1 MSFEEIK
8 ARAREMMSA
17 QMGNLII
24 VFLIYVLILSGLS
37 SFSIGLA
44 WLVVYGPLSVGIAAI
59 LLKLDRGETFT
70 VEELFSG
77 FNDFNRTLVAGLLVS
92 LYTFLWSLLLIV
104 PGIIAALGYSMTF
117 FILSENP
124 RIGAQDALTASKNM
138 MMGHKGELFGLFIS
152 FIGWWLLCL
161 VTFGIALIY
170 VLPYFDCALTVF
182 YQDLKQKQGSL

>member
-1 MSFEEIK
+1 MSFDEMK

-24 VFLIYVLILSGLS
+24 VFLIYVLIFSGLS

-59 LLKLDRGETFT
+59 LLKLDRGEVFN

-77 FNDFNRTLVAGLLVS
+77 FNDFSRTLVAGLLVS
-92 LYTFLWSLLLIV
+92 LYTFLWSLLLII
-104 PGIIAALGYSMTF
+104 PGIVAALSYSMTF

-124 RIGAQDALTASKNM
+124 KLGAEDAITASKNM
-138 MMGHKGELFGLFIS
+138 MMGHKGELFGLFFS

-161 VTFGIALIY
+161 VTFGLALIY
-170 VLPYFDCALTVF
+170 VLPYYECALTVF
-182 YQDLKQKQGSL
+182 YQNLKQERGSL

>member
-59 LLKLDRGETFT
+59 LLKLDRGENIT

-77 FNDFNRTLVAGLLVS
+77 FNDFSRTLVAGLLVS

-124 RIGAQDALTASKNM
+124 RIGAEEALTASKIM

-170 VLPYFDCALTVF
+170 VLPYYECALTVF
-182 YQDLKQKQGSL
+182 YQNLKQEQGSL

>member
-1 MSFEEIK
+1 MQ

-37 SFSIGLA
+37 AFSIGLA
-44 WLVVYGPLSVGIAAI
+44 GLVVYGPLSVGIAAI

-117 FILSENP
+117 FIMSENP

-182 YQDLKQKQGSL
+182 YQNLKQNQGSL

>member
-1 MSFEEIK
+1 MSFDEMK

-59 LLKLDRGETFT
+59 LLKLDRGEVFN

-77 FNDFNRTLVAGLLVS
+77 FNDFSRTLVAGLLVS
-92 LYTFLWSLLLIV
+92 LYTFLWSLLLII
-104 PGIIAALGYSMTF
+104 PGIVAALSYSMTF

-124 RIGAQDALTASKNM
+124 KLGAEDAITASKNM
-138 MMGHKGELFGLFIS
+138 MMGHKGELFGLFFS

-161 VTFGIALIY
+161 VTFGLALIY
-170 VLPYFDCALTVF
+170 VLPYYECALTVF
-182 YQDLKQKQGSL
+182 YQNLKQERVSL

>member
-1 MSFEEIK
+1 M
-8 ARAREMMSA
+8 
-17 QMGNLII
+17 
-24 VFLIYVLILSGLS
+24 
-37 SFSIGLA
+37 
-44 WLVVYGPLSVGIAAI
+44 
-59 LLKLDRGETFT
+59 
-70 VEELFSG
+70 
-77 FNDFNRTLVAGLLVS
+77 S

-182 YQDLKQKQGSL
+182 YQNLKQNQGSL